1 MIKKRTM
8 DEVLHLCESR
18 YELVNVI
25 SAKARDLA
33 DKAEEEHIIL
43 TEKPV
48 NMVIANLLNGTS
60 AVVEQDGVASVYSDG
75 DFELT
80 VSAAEDSED
89 F

>member
-1 MIKKRTM
+1 M

-33 DKAEEEHIIL
+33 DKAEEEHLIL

-60 AVVEQDGVASVYSDG
+60 AVVENDGAASVYADDGFEVSISAQSESDIY
-75 DFELT
+75 
-80 VSAAEDSED
+80 
-89 F
+89 